1 MTWRKDMSLSSFCM
15 SIKIIDYEVE
25 AVAKPVVALQL
36 YTLRDQTE
44 KDFLGTIRKVADMG
58 YKAVEFA
65 GYFNT
70 PANELKALLDEL
82 GLQAPSA
89 HVGLNFGEPE
99 KIEADLAKQIE
110 YAKELGLQYIITP
123 WAPLPENPTI
133 DDVNRLAGILEAAG
147 KQVKEA
153 GLIYGYHNHDFEFK
167 LVDGKP
173 VIDLLLEKVSPEYLQ
188 AEFDFGWVHMGGQN
202 PVDYA
207 TRYAG
212 RVPLAHFKDFG
223 DGRSD
228 TEVGKGV
235 VDLKSV
241 LDVAEQVGIEYI
253 IVEQEQFE
261 NSSLESAK
269 LSLEFFRE
277 NGYL

>member
-1 MTWRKDMSLSSFCM
+1 M
-15 SIKIIDYEVE
+15 
-25 AVAKPVVALQL
+25 AKPVVALQL

-44 KDFLGTIRKVADMG
+44 KDFIGTIRKVAEMG
-58 YKAVEFA
+58 YQAVEFA

-70 PANELKALLDEL
+70 PADELKALLDEL

-89 HVGLNFGEPE
+89 HVGLSFGEPE
-99 KIEADLAKQIE
+99 NIEADLAKQIE
-110 YAKELGLQYIITP
+110 YAKVLGLQYIITP

-133 DDVNRLAGILEAAG
+133 DDVTRLAGILEAAG

-173 VIDLLLEKVSPEYLQ
+173 VIDLLLEKVSPDYLQ

-228 TEVGKGV
+228 TEVGKGI
-235 VDLKSV
+235 VDLKGV
-241 LDVAEQVGIEYI
+241 LDVAEQVGIQYV

>member
-1 MTWRKDMSLSSFCM
+1 M
-15 SIKIIDYEVE
+15 
-25 AVAKPVVALQL
+25 AKPVVALQL

-44 KDFLGTIRKVADMG
+44 KDFLGTIRKVAGMG
-58 YKAVEFA
+58 YQAVEFA

-188 AEFDFGWVHMGGQN
+188 AEFDFGWVHMGGQT

-241 LDVAEQVGIEYI
+241 LDIAEQVGIQYI
-253 IVEQEQFE
+253 IVEQEQFA
-261 NSSLESAK
+261 NSSLESAE

>member
-1 MTWRKDMSLSSFCM
+1 M
-15 SIKIIDYEVE
+15 
-25 AVAKPVVALQL
+25 AKPVVSLQL

-58 YKAVEFA
+58 YQAVEFA

-82 GLQAPSA
+82 GLKAPSS

-99 KIEADLAKQIE
+99 KIAADLDKQIE
-110 YAKELGLQYIITP
+110 YAKVLGLQYIVTP

-147 KQVKEA
+147 KQVAAA
-153 GLIYGYHNHDFEFK
+153 GFKYGYHNHDFEFK
-167 LVDGKP
+167 KVDGKP
-173 VIDLLLEKVSPEYLQ
+173 IMDLLLEKVSAEYLI
-188 AEFDFGWVHMGGQN
+188 AEFDLGWIHMGGQD
-202 PVDYA
+202 PVDYV

-223 DGRSD
+223 VGRSD

-235 VDLKSV
+235 VNLKGV
-241 LDVAEQVGIEYI
+241 LAIAEQSGIEYF
-253 IVEQEQFE
+253 IVEQEEFE

-269 LSLEFFRE
+269 LSLDFFRE
-277 NGYL
+277 NGFL